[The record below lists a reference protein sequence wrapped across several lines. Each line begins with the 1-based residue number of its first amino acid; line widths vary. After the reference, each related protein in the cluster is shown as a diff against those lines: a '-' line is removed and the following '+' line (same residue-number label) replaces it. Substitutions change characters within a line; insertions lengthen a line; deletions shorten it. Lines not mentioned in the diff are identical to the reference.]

1 MRRMK
6 RVIENLNQPLENDS
20 LEKSR
25 RELLEIISNT
35 TSSSTELSEKTI
47 NQIRRK
53 STDIF
58 TSARSNAIKSSKKML
73 ANRMKDLLKG
83 TITGKERID
92 INLFE
97 LSEFHE
103 KSLEELEAMS
113 KVKISQLYIDKLQ
126 EDLFSTAFIREV
138 SNRIE
143 GSVERIIEEI
153 KEKDSNTEKE
163 TVIGQ
168 IIFGQ
173 IRNVPADELVEIYKK
188 CYSENRNEE

>member
-25 RELLEIISNT
+25 RELLEIISAT

-58 TSARSNAIKSSKKML
+58 TSARANAIKSSKKML

-83 TITGKERID
+83 TISGKERID

-103 KSLEELEAMS
+103 KSVEELEAMS

-126 EDLFSTAFIREV
+126 EDLFSMAFIREV

>member
-1 MRRMK
+1 MKRMK

-58 TSARSNAIKSSKKML
+58 TSARANAIKSSKKML

-103 KSLEELEAMS
+103 KPVEELEAMS

-126 EDLFSTAFIREV
+126 EDLFSMAFIREV
-138 SNRIE
+138 SNRIK
-143 GSVERIIEEI
+143 GSVERIIEDL

>member
-25 RELLEIISNT
+25 RELLEIISAT

-58 TSARSNAIKSSKKML
+58 TASRANAIKSSKKML

-83 TITGKERID
+83 TITGKDRID

-103 KSLEELEAMS
+103 KSVEELEAMS

-126 EDLFSTAFIREV
+126 EDLFSMAFIREV

-143 GSVERIIEEI
+143 GSVERIIEDL
-153 KEKDSNTEKE
+153 KEKDSNIEKE